1 VILSTIQN
9 NKTEMKEEEFIF
21 DIENNLTF
29 IGFEWINENKFI
41 IITTTTIEYYIVR
54 KKKQ

>member
-54 KKKQ
+54 K